1 MNFKDMDDYKEAID
15 ILKAEFRDK
24 MEILFGYEVD
34 YLPGFIDDRVLNANV
49 DYLIGSVHFL
59 NGWGFD
65 NPEFIGEYKN
75 RDIDQIYIDYFNA
88 IKEMAKSGKFDIV
101 GHIDLIKVF
110 NYKPKTDIR
119 IIAKDALNEIK
130 KSGMTVEL
138 NSAGLRKPVCEIY
151 PGDEILEMMSQMG
164 IDITFSS
171 DAHSIEQ
178 VGQNMD
184 KIIKKAKDFGYNEVA
199 IYKNRE
205 KIMVKI

>member
-1 MNFKDMDDYKEAID
+1 
-15 ILKAEFRDK
+15 
-24 MEILFGYEVD
+24 
-34 YLPGFIDDRVLNANV
+34 
-49 DYLIGSVHFL
+49 
-59 NGWGFD
+59 
-65 NPEFIGEYKN
+65 
-75 RDIDQIYIDYFNA
+75 
-88 IKEMAKSGKFDIV
+88 
-101 GHIDLIKVF
+101 IKVF

-138 NSAGLRKPVCEIY
+138 NSAGLRKPVGQIY

-164 IDITFSS
+164 IDITLSS